1 VAEYTFDEIAAE
13 TAVLFFETALVHSKG
28 EWAGDQFVLQEWQA
42 RDIVRPLFGWKRED
56 GTRRYRIAYIEVP
69 RKNGKSTLAAGLA
82 LLLLTNDGEPGAE
95 VYSAAADR
103 EQAAIVF
110 EEAKAMVE
118 ASPELSEI
126 CDPYKRSITVPSTR
140 SLYRV
145 LSRDAFTKHGLN
157 AHGVVFDEVHAQP
170 DRELWDVLKTSMAA
184 RRQPLMV
191 AITTAGFDKDSLC
204 AELHDYAKKVLDGT
218 VDDPSFFA
226 YIAAAD
232 PEDDWQ
238 SEDTWAK
245 ANPGLGVTVKLE
257 YLREEAKR
265 AAEIPA
271 YENTFKRL
279 HLDLWTEQETRW
291 LAIDTWDKCADEVE
305 AEALAGRT
313 CYAGLDLAS
322 TNDLA
327 AFVLDFPDGEDPE
340 IHDVLAWF
348 WIPRENVL
356 AKIKRDGVRYD
367 VWIKQGLIAATEG
380 DVIDYKAIE
389 MRIDEVA
396 QRFNI
401 KEVAYDRWG
410 ATEMIQRLH
419 DSGMNVI
426 PFGQGFA
433 SMSPA
438 TKAFEKLLLSKR
450 IRHGGNPVLRWMAG
464 NVVVRQD
471 PAGNL
476 KPDKSKSKNK
486 IDGIVAMIM
495 ALDRATRKDD
505 QGKRSAYDAEEK
517 ELLVL

>member
-1 VAEYTFDEIAAE
+1 MAEYYFDEIAADV
-13 TAVLFFETALVHSKG
+13 AVGFFETTLVHSKG
-28 EWAGDQFVLQEWQA
+28 EWAGDPFVLQDWQKN
-42 RDIVRPLFGWKRED
+42 DIVRPIFGWKRED
-56 GTRRYRIAYIEVP
+56 GTRKYRIAYIEIP
-69 RKNGKSTLAAGLA
+69 RKNGKSTMAAGFA
-82 LLLLTNDGEPGAE
+82 LCLLTNDGEPGAE

-126 CDPYKRSITVPSTR
+126 CDPFKRSIAVPSTR
-140 SLYRV
+140 SSYRV

-170 DRELWDVLKTSMAA
+170 DRELWDVLKTSMGA

-191 AITTAGFDKDSLC
+191 AITTAGYDKDSLC
-204 AELHDYAKKVLDGT
+204 AELHDYARKVLDGT
-218 VDDPSFFA
+218 IEDPSFFA

-238 SEDTWAK
+238 AESTWAK
-245 ANPGLGVTVKLE
+245 ANPGIGVTVKLE

-265 AAEIPA
+265 AAEMPA

-279 HLDLWTEQETRW
+279 HLNLWTEQDVRW
-291 LAIDTWDKCADEVE
+291 LSLDTWDKCGESVDVA
-305 AEALAGRT
+305 ALAGRT
-313 CYAGLDLAS
+313 CYGGLDLAS

-340 IHDVLAWF
+340 FHDQLAWF
-348 WIPRENVL
+348 WIPRDNVL

-367 VWIKQGLIAATEG
+367 VWIKQGLITATEG
-380 DVIDYKAIE
+380 NVIDYGSIE
-389 MRIDEVA
+389 KTIDEVA

-401 KEVAYDRWG
+401 KEIAYDRWG
-410 ATEMIQRLH
+410 ATEMIQRLQ
-419 DSGMNVI
+419 DGGMNVI

-438 TKAFEKLLLSKR
+438 TKEFEKLLLSRR

-486 IDGIVAMIM
+486 IDGIVASIM
-495 ALDRATRKDD
+495 ALDRATRHADK
-505 QGKRSAYDAEEK
+505 QERSAYDDTTK